1 MLDIKFIRENIDLVK
16 QTVINK
22 RAKVDVDQVL
32 ELDNKHRELVKK
44 VEDLRRQR
52 NELSSLFVK
61 QKDEIAVERDIEK
74 GKAVKDELDG
84 LEKQMVE
91 IHNQL
96 VAEVL
101 KIPNLSSSDTPIGV
115 DESENQV
122 IRKWGEPRKFEF
134 QPKDHVELGGLLDV
148 IDIETAGKVTGSR
161 FYYLKNELVLLELA
175 IVNYVFKVLGNESLL
190 KEIAEKA
197 VLDIN
202 PKPFSPIFPPLM
214 INPETYVRMARLDD
228 SNKDERYHFEQDDLY
243 LIGSAEHTLGP
254 IHIDQTLDESKLPA
268 RYVGYTPSFRRE
280 AGSYGKDV
288 RGILRVHQF
297 DKIEMETFVL
307 PEDGP
312 KEQDFIVA
320 IQEHLMQSL
329 ELSYQVV
336 LICTGDTGAPDFRQI
351 DIETWMPAQNLYRE
365 THSSDYNTDY
375 QSRRLNT
382 KVKRKDGT
390 TQLVHMNDATA
401 FAIGRILI
409 AIMENNQQAD
419 GSVMI
424 PEVLVP
430 YTGFSDIKPKQ

>member
-1 MLDIKFIRENIDLVK
+1 MLDTKFIRENVDLVK
-16 QTVINK
+16 QTVKNK
-22 RAKVDVDQVL
+22 RANVDVDKVL
-32 ELDNKHRELVKK
+32 ELDRQHLERLQK

-52 NELSSLFVK
+52 NE
-61 QKDEIAVERDIEK
+61 AAAARDIEK
-74 GKAVKDELDG
+74 GKAVKEELDQ
-84 LEKQMVE
+84 LEKDLVSL
-91 IHNQL
+91 HNEL

-101 KIPNLSSSDTPIGV
+101 KIPNLSSSDTPVGA
-115 DESENQV
+115 DESANQV
-122 IRKWGEPRKFEF
+122 LRKWGEPKKYDFEV
-134 QPKDHVELGGLLDV
+134 KDHLELGELLDV
-148 IDIETAGKVTGSR
+148 IDMETAGKVTGSR

-197 VLDIN
+197 GLDIN
-202 PKPFSPIFPPLM
+202 PKPFVPVFPPIM
-214 INPETYVRMARLDD
+214 IKPETYIRMARLDD
-228 SNKDERYHFEQDDLY
+228 SNKDERYHLEQDDLY

-254 IHIDQTLDESKLPA
+254 IYIDQTLDENKLPL

-297 DKIEMETFVL
+297 DKIEMETFTL
-307 PEDGP
+307 PEDGQ

-329 ELSYQVV
+329 ELPYQVV
-336 LICTGDTGAPDFRQI
+336 LISTGDTGAPDFRQI

-382 KVKRKDGT
+382 KVKRKDGQ

-409 AIMENNQQAD
+409 AIMENNQQED
-419 GSVMI
+419 GSVRI

-430 YTGFSDIKPKQ
+430 YTGFSEIRPK